1 MRMWNVDPKY
11 MCRQHLLG
19 EHVEMHMFVGII
31 IKGTSLEGYIRGGLV
46 EVHNIRKRHDE
57 LVAEMEKRG
66 FKHHSPIPDNYRLKL
81 IAGKV
86 DAKRNAVD
94 LINLWLGCRLEA
106 EKYGR

>member
-46 EVHNIRKRHDE
+46 EVHNIQKRHDE
-57 LVAEMEKRG
+57 LVVEMLRRG
-66 FKHHSPIPDNYRLKL
+66 YKHHSPLPDSYKLKL

-86 DAKRNAVD
+86 DGKWNEVELTKRC
-94 LINLWLGCRLEA
+94 LGCRLEVQ
-106 EKYGR
+106 KYV